1 MRRDGTAVLIV
12 AALLGL
18 VGCAGAQ
25 ARDGLTTVMFGSG
38 PGCDHPGTLKL
49 EGDVIR
55 FDLSALPKDADVRRA
70 VLRVPFRRRWGHE
83 PTQVAAVG
91 FKQTKV
97 PTRPPEHTSF
107 NMTQIVRTWLAQ
119 PATNK
124 GLKIVAKGRAE
135 FRRATL
141 AVNLL
146 AEVAEPLPTVRRL
159 RAQHRNGQTILTWTE
174 PSDVVGSDAPTFETF
189 EKAVLAARARRRI
202 AYRVYRHSEPITPA
216 NLADAAAVRE
226 VPEALSCWNLLAIPL
241 TEHPRKDKTK
251 RSPLRGGN
259 LVLSHVMTRWRLDK
273 PVSRATGLAVVTATT
288 PGKRHYA
295 VTVVQDGRE
304 TVSWLRRG
312 VNTAGPVA
320 ETPSAFPPIFHQR
333 TWKPNPRHPVTP
345 PVDVFVS
352 WMEPP
357 LAHRPRPVEVY
368 IPRWRDLKGSPQRRQ
383 GLYVALGT
391 YGSHSGVGSPLG
403 LYVRRYVPD
412 AVTFAMAEEGQL
424 WAGRHECLGT
434 FRPFSEGVVWN
445 YGQRRVLA
453 VTEWAKQKRDFF
465 IDPERVVVW
474 GQSAGWALRHGDVYA
489 VVMSDGHNN
498 LKTSREGKKHS
509 WKWGKAKNCYGVAHE
524 DYLDMAAWLRQDPA
538 VELPYWVGAPA
549 YGQFPHHTLGDFG
562 FKPWQDFVTAM
573 QATRR
578 AFTCVWMSNG
588 PGLTKP
594 FMDEMVPKLR
604 LHQTVP
610 AFTNCSLDTKILT
623 DKPKGSYR
631 PGAFDQ
637 DFQKSADKLG
647 GINLYQRWETKT
659 LVDKPGRW
667 EMTVFL
673 SKDAPKDQATMDLT
687 PRRCQAFKPKPGDP
701 FKWTNAD
708 LKTGKV
714 VASGTVK
721 ADRWG
726 LVTLPKMIVTK
737 GKSRVRIMREK
748 K

>member
-1 MRRDGTAVLIV
+1 MTRTCI
-12 AALLGL
+12 AALIAAGL
-18 VGCAGAQ
+18 WGLAGCAGTQ
-25 ARDGLTTVMFGSG
+25 AGGGFSTVTFGNE
-38 PGCDHPGTLKL
+38 PACDHRGTMKFA
-49 EGDVIR
+49 GDVIR
-55 FDLSALPKDADVRRA
+55 FELSALPAGADVRRA

-83 PTQVAAVG
+83 PTIVTAVG
-91 FKQTKV
+91 LADGKV

-107 NMTQIVRTWLAQ
+107 DLTRVVRAWLAKP
-119 PATNK
+119 PANR
-124 GLKIVAKGRAE
+124 GLKILAKGRAD
-135 FRRATL
+135 FSRAAL
-141 AVNLL
+141 DIGLL
-146 AEVAEPLPTVRRL
+146 GEVAAPLPTVRRL
-159 RAQHRNGQTILTWTE
+159 RARHRDGQTFLTWTE
-174 PSDVVGSDAPTFETF
+174 PEDVVGADAPTFEAF

-202 AYRVYRHSEPITPA
+202 TYRVYRHDQPITPA
-216 NLADAAAVRE
+216 NLADAEVVRE

-241 TEHPRKDKTK
+241 SEHPRKGRTK

-259 LVLSHVMTRWRLDK
+259 LSLSHVMTHCRLERTV
-273 PVSRATGLAVVTATT
+273 PSATGLTVVTATT
-288 PGKRHYA
+288 PGKRYYA
-295 VTVVQDGRE
+295 VSVVQDGRE
-304 TVSWLRRG
+304 AINIIRNGR
-312 VNTAGPVA
+312 NAAGPVD
-320 ETPSAFPPIFHQR
+320 ERPGTFPPIFYQR
-333 TWKPNPRHPVTP
+333 TRKPNPRHPVTP
-345 PVDVFVS
+345 PVDVFVC

-357 LAHRPRPVEVY
+357 LAHRPRPVEIY
-368 IPRWRDLKGSPQRRQ
+368 MPRWPDLKDSRQ
-383 GLYVALGT
+383 KRLGLYVVLGT

-434 FRPFSEGVVWN
+434 FRPFDEGVVWN

-453 VTEWAKQKRDFF
+453 VTEWAKNKRDFF

-498 LKTSREGKKHS
+498 LKTSREGRKHS
-509 WKWGKAKNCYGVAHE
+509 WKWGKAKNWLGILHE
-524 DYLDMAAWLRQDPA
+524 DYLDMASWLRKNPA

-623 DKPKGSYR
+623 DKPKGSYY
-631 PGAFDQ
+631 PGRFDQ

-667 EMTVFL
+667 EMTVLL
-673 SKDAPKDQATMDLT
+673 SKDAPNDQATMDLT
-687 PRRCQAFKPKPGDP
+687 PRRCQKFKPKPGDTL
-701 FKWTNAD
+701 KWTNTSLTD
-708 LKTGKV
+708 KKV
-714 VASGTVK
+714 VQSGTVK
-721 ADRWG
+721 ADKWG
-726 LVTLPKMIVTK
+726 RVTLPQVKVSK
-737 GKSRVRIMREK
+737 GRNRVSIIRAK
-748 K
+748 